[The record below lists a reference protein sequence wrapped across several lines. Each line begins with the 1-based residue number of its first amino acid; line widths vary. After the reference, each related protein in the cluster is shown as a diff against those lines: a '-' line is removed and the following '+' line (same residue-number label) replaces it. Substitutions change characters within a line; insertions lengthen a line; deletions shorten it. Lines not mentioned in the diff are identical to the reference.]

1 MITGNPG
8 ARPCSP
14 FRLHVESPGT
24 IESGTTL
31 CTRLPVFSKQTC
43 CPCDT
48 FACCGVNVLL
58 SSALMMRKLPFP
70 HRLLPVGLL
79 HESTAATATKSPN
92 QSFRIVPPAVEL
104 DLYGTPQNYRG
115 LRPWPEPP

>member
-1 MITGNPG
+1 
-8 ARPCSP
+8 
-14 FRLHVESPGT
+14 
-24 IESGTTL
+24 
-31 CTRLPVFSKQTC
+31 
-43 CPCDT
+43 
-48 FACCGVNVLL
+48 
-58 SSALMMRKLPFP
+58 MMRKLPFP

-115 LRPWPEPP
+115 LRPWPEPPVKYLTGGLSAAPAPGYPPPGAGRSWDTCRRTSRRRAGTGPRRTPAHPAPAGRGSEPAPP